1 MAKYP
6 FISDSEKNY
15 KALMGQYIS
24 TWSSVEWGLYELI
37 KLIYRIH
44 KPTENLKNGAIPL
57 SKKIKLLEKL
67 FHELPSLSEEFD
79 EMVAMIDFVKNEQNF
94 RHNLIH
100 GVNAQIMKKEPWY
113 QLMWR
118 PEHAEDVPTKD
129 EDVELITEYLILE
142 HYDKIN
148 HFGLCLLGLKCR
160 LVDQYEKATSS

>member
-1 MAKYP
+1 MANYP

-37 KLIYRIH
+37 KMIYRIH
-44 KPTENLKNGAIPL
+44 KPTDKLKNGAIPL

-67 FHELPSLSEEFD
+67 FRDLPELNEEFD
-79 EMVAMIDFVKNEQNF
+79 EMKAMLDFVKDEQNF

-113 QLMWR
+113 SLMWR
-118 PEHAEDVPTKD
+118 PEHTEDYPTKD
-129 EDVELITEYLILE
+129 EDVVLITEDLILE

-148 HFGLCLLGLKCR
+148 YFGLCLMGLKSR
-160 LVDQYEKATSS
+160 LIEQFEKMTAS